1 MTTDQPAE
9 GERTPLSAEAFD
21 FWFRNDPTCPLKVT
35 GDGSLVL
42 FLANDYA
49 MILHPGGAIGCSEP
63 DGYQFHRCDLL
74 PDFPMEGNVL
84 PGERPR

>member
-1 MTTDQPAE
+1 MTTEQPAG
-9 GERTPLSAEAFD
+9 GERTPLSDEAFD
-21 FWFRNDPTCPLKVT
+21 FWFENDPTCPLKVT

-49 MILHPGGAIGCSEP
+49 MILHPGAVIGCAGP
-63 DGYQFHRCDLL
+63 DRFQFRGFSLL
-74 PDFPMEGNVL
+74 PDFPLEGNVL